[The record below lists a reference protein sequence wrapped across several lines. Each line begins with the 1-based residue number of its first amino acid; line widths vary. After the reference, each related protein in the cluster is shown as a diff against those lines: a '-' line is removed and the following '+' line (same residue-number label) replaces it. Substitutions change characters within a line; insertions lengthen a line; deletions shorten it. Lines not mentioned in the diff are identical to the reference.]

1 MLGRYDLTP
10 HSPRPIHTYIKADMS
25 KQTESSM
32 SSRYRE
38 MQQRRKE
45 LMAQMESNSIA
56 LLTAATPRIRNN
68 DAEYLYRQNSD
79 FYYLTG
85 LHEHDAVLALI
96 PGRKHGETVL
106 FCQEK
111 NKEKELWSG
120 VLLGPEAACSE
131 LQVDDAFPIS
141 DIDDILPGLIEGR
154 ERVYY
159 SMGKD
164 HDFDNRVMDW
174 VKVIRGK
181 SKQGAQPPGE
191 FLVLDHLLHELRLT
205 KSSAEIALMEQAAK
219 ISADGHRRAMAFC
232 RPGIKE
238 YELEAELL
246 YAFTRGGSRAPA
258 YSSIVAAGDNACIL
272 HYNSNAAMIKDGDLV
287 LIDAGCE
294 YEYYA
299 SDITRTF
306 PANGKFSPEQKA
318 IYEIVLQA
326 QLAAIDAVRPG
337 AAWDEPHNTSIK
349 IITQGLVKLGLLKG
363 RPSELIKS
371 SAYREFYMH
380 RVGHWIGMDVHDVGD
395 YKIDN
400 KWRLLEPGM
409 VTTIEPGIYI
419 APDNKKVAKKWRGI
433 GVRIEDDVLVTRNGR
448 RMLSTGI
455 PKTVPEIESFMAS
468 SAH

>member
-1 MLGRYDLTP
+1 
-10 HSPRPIHTYIKADMS
+10 MS
-25 KQTESSM
+25 IPF
-32 SSRYRE
+32 RE
-38 MQQRRKE
+38 MKQRRKE

-56 LLTAATPRIRNN
+56 LLTAASPRIRNN

-85 LHEHDAVLALI
+85 LQEQDAVLALI
-96 PGRKHGETVL
+96 PGRKQGEAVL

-111 NKEKELWSG
+111 NKEKELWAG
-120 VLLGPEAACSE
+120 KLLGPEAACAE
-131 LQVDDAFPIS
+131 LEVDDAFPIS

-159 SMGKD
+159 SLGKD
-164 HDFDNRVMDW
+164 HDFDNRVMEW
-174 VKVIRGK
+174 VKVIRSK
-181 SKQGAQPPGE
+181 SKQGAHPPGE

-205 KSSAEIALMEQAAK
+205 KSAAEIALMEQAAR
-219 ISADGHRRAMAFC
+219 ISAEGHRRAMAYC

-246 YAFTRGGSRAPA
+246 YAFTRAGSRAPA
-258 YSSIVAAGDNACIL
+258 YSSIVAAGENACIL
-272 HYNSNAAMIKDGDLV
+272 HYNANDATVKDGDLV

-294 YEYYA
+294 FGHYA

-306 PANGKFSPEQKA
+306 PANGKFSPAQKA

-326 QLAAIDAVRPG
+326 QQAAIEAVQPG
-337 AAWDEPHNTSIK
+337 AAWDEPHKASIK
-349 IITQGLVKLGLLKG
+349 VITQGLLKLGLLEG
-363 RPSELIKS
+363 RLSHLIKS
-371 SAYREFYMH
+371 GAYRDFYMH

-419 APDNKKVAKKWRGI
+419 SPDNKKVAKKWRGI
-433 GVRIEDDVLVTRNGR
+433 GVRIEDDVLVTRTGNR
-448 RMLSTGI
+448 VLSAGI
-455 PKTVPEIESFMAS
+455 PKTVAEIESFMTAS
-468 SAH
+468 VH

>member
-1 MLGRYDLTP
+1 
-10 HSPRPIHTYIKADMS
+10 
-25 KQTESSM
+25 M
-32 SSRYRE
+32 SSRFRE
-38 MQQRRKE
+38 MKQRRKE

-56 LLTAATPRIRNN
+56 LLTAAPPRIRNN

-85 LHEHDAVLALI
+85 LREQDAVLALI
-96 PGRKHGETVL
+96 PGRKQGETVL

-111 NKEKELWSG
+111 NKEKELWTG
-120 VLLGPEAACSE
+120 ILLGPEAACPE
-131 LQVDDAFPIS
+131 LGVDDAFPIG

-159 SMGKD
+159 SLGKD
-164 HDFDNRVMDW
+164 KDFDNRVMDW
-174 VKVIRGK
+174 VKVIRNK

-191 FLVLDHLLHELRLT
+191 FQVLDHLLHELRLT

-219 ISADGHRRAMAFC
+219 ISAEGHRRAMAYC
-232 RPGIKE
+232 RPGIRE

-272 HYNSNAAMIKDGDLV
+272 HYNNNDAIVKEGDLV

-294 YEYYA
+294 YDHYA

-306 PANGKFSPEQKA
+306 PANGRFSPEQKA

-326 QLAAIDAVRPG
+326 QQAAIAAILPG
-337 AAWDEPHNTSIK
+337 AAWDEPHNASIK
-349 IITQGLVKLGLLKG
+349 AITSGLVKLGLLKG
-363 RPSELIKS
+363 RVSKLVKSE
-371 SAYREFYMH
+371 AYKEFYMH
-380 RVGHWIGMDVHDVGD
+380 RVGHWIGLDVHDVGD
-395 YKIDN
+395 YKIDD

-419 APDNKKVAKKWRGI
+419 APDNKRVAKKWRGI
-433 GVRIEDDVLVTRNGR
+433 GVRIEDDVLVTRTGHR
-448 RMLSTGI
+448 ILSTGI
-455 PKTVPEIESFMAS
+455 PKTVSEIESFMS
-468 SAH
+468 VSVH